1 MQSETK
7 PTTNLAARADQTP
20 ANPHKRIPAR
30 SVCDIC
36 GGVSDMTLHRWLK
49 DPEKAFPRPIYIG
62 KRRYWREAE
71 ILTWLDAQAETRGVT

>member
-1 MQSETK
+1 MPSETTS
-7 PTTNLAARADQTP
+7 TTILAARADQTP
-20 ANPHKRIPAR
+20 TNPHKRIPAR
-30 SVCDIC
+30 IVCDMC

-71 ILTWLDAQAETRGVT
+71 IIAWLDARPEQRGAA

>member
-1 MQSETK
+1 MQSEASPK
-7 PTTNLAARADQTP
+7 AILAAQAGQTS

-30 SVCDIC
+30 IVCDIC

-71 ILTWLDAQAETRGVT
+71 IIVWLDAQGEQRGAA